1 MKMKI
6 LITTLI
12 ILLSFQFATPSFAYT
27 VQKGDTL
34 TKIASDN
41 NLSMTE
47 LAKLN
52 PQIKDLNKIYAGETI
67 NIEEPKRTSPE
78 EKVTT
83 TLSSNYEIYV
93 GQTIDTYEPSMIIS
107 TELVTTDENDGN
119 TETVVTKAADV
130 VSTEEPA
137 EGFIKVKPAA
147 TKIAAQTIGFTDDE
161 IDLLARLVRAEA
173 QIEPFEGKVAVACVV
188 LNRIENS
195 QFPDTIES
203 VIYEPRQF
211 QPVSN
216 GEINKPA
223 DAESV
228 AAVKAALTNQRN
240 LVGDSLFFYNP
251 TIATSRWL
259 DSRPTTVTIGQHVFK
274 K

>member
-6 LITTLI
+6 LIMSLI
-12 ILLSFQFATPSFAYT
+12 LLLSFQFAAPSFAYT

-34 TKIASDN
+34 IKIASEN
-41 NLSMTE
+41 NLSIAE

-52 PQIKDLNKIYAGETI
+52 PQIKDLNKIFAGDSL
-67 NIEEPKRTSPE
+67 NLEEPNRTST
-78 EKVTT
+78 EKITT
-83 TLSSNYEIYV
+83 TLASDYEIYV
-93 GQTIDTYEPSMIIS
+93 GQTIDTYEPSMVVT
-107 TELVTTDENDGN
+107 TELVS
-119 TETVVTKAADV
+119 TETVVSKAAEVDN
-130 VSTEEPA
+130 SEEPA

-147 TKIAAQTIGFTDDE
+147 TQIAAQTIGFTDEE

-188 LNRIENS
+188 LNRIES
-195 QFPDTIES
+195 PQFPDTIES

-223 DAESV
+223 DAESIE
-228 AAVKAALTNQRN
+228 AVKAALTNQRD
-240 LVGDSLFFYNP
+240 LVGNSLFFYNP

-259 DSRPTTVTIGQHVFK
+259 DTRPTTVTIGQHVFK